1 MNTGCIGI
9 IMLDTRF
16 PRPRGDIGN
25 ADSFSVP
32 VLYRRVSGASAT
44 QAVRGDVDALLEP
57 FIAAG
62 KALVA
67 DGASIIGTSCGFLSL
82 FQDELE
88 KALDVSVVASSLTL
102 ASKLNVSVG
111 ILTIDAEALSE
122 RHLRAVGIV
131 QPIPIVGLP
140 QGGVLAT
147 AIFGDEPDFDI
158 AKASAEVV
166 AAAKELVAN
175 NPKLE
180 AIVFECTNLGPYSQ
194 AVTDAVGLPAY
205 SIVALVSG
213 FSKFQNF

>member
-1 MNTGCIGI
+1 
-9 IMLDTRF
+9 MLDTRF
-16 PRPRGDIGN
+16 PRPCGDIGN

-44 QAVRGDVDALLEP
+44 QAVHGDVDALLEP

-88 KALDVSVVASSLTL
+88 KALDVPVVASSLTL
-102 ASKLNVSVG
+102 ASKLNVPVG

-122 RHLRAVGIV
+122 RHLRAAGIAGR
-131 QPIPIVGLP
+131 IPIVGLP
-140 QGGVLAT
+140 QDGVLAK
-147 AIFGDEPDFDI
+147 AIFGDALEFDI
-158 AKASAEVV
+158 TLASEEVV
-166 AAAKELVAN
+166 LASKELIAV
-175 NPKLE
+175 NPHVQ

-205 SIVALVSG
+205 SIVDALEQEISR
-213 FSKFQNF
+213 